1 MGIST
6 SNASIRLQILLRT
19 EWRTPQG
26 VERVRSL
33 LAALGITPTAAG
45 AATLSA
51 ELDDS
56 RFKDIF
62 GTRAKTT
69 PPSLPAEREFG
80 RSGGHVSEDDLEVPA
95 ALSEY
100 VESISA
106 APSHIYLE
114 K

>member
-1 MGIST
+1 
-6 SNASIRLQILLRT
+6 
-19 EWRTPQG
+19 
-26 VERVRSL
+26 

-51 ELDDS
+51 ELDDC

-62 GTRAKTT
+62 GIRAKDTS
-69 PPSLPAEREFG
+69 PSLPGDREFG
-80 RSGGHVSEDDLEVPA
+80 RSAGHVSEDLEVPA
-95 ALSEY
+95 VLSDY
-100 VESISA
+100 VEGISA

>member
-1 MGIST
+1 
-6 SNASIRLQILLRT
+6 
-19 EWRTPQG
+19 
-26 VERVRSL
+26 

-51 ELDDS
+51 ELDDG

-62 GTRAKTT
+62 GVRTKTT
-69 PPSLPAEREFG
+69 PPSLPAERDFG
-80 RSGGHVSEDDLEVPA
+80 RSGGHVSEDLEVPA